1 MPFVIGHKVNLWKTR
16 PVTPTVVTP
25 FNRTGSPFYLY
36 DFRRQQAGS
45 PLEVSTYLSSQIDS
59 NSAFVLPPAK
69 PESLWLTQGFLLLQA
84 SHQVYTYYS
93 RQITFILDYK
103 HWQILNPVPPTQEAA
118 MSICS
123 GVPTEYCAPLQVE
136 GRCSTKQAL
145 WSPGRPTS
153 QIRGH
158 ALILQKSWSSVT

>member
-1 MPFVIGHKVNLWKTR
+1 MPFVIGHKVNLWKSQTCH
-16 PVTPTVVTP
+16 PHCCHT
-25 FNRTGSPFYLY
+25 FQQNRLPILFVRFQTTTGWF
-36 DFRRQQAGS
+36 
-45 PLEVSTYLSSQIDS
+45 PLEVSTYLSSPIDS

-69 PESLWLTQGFLLLQA
+69 PESLWLTQSFLLLQA
-84 SHQVYTYYS
+84 SHQVYTYCS
-93 RQITFILDYK
+93 CQITFILDYK

-145 WSPGRPTS
+145 WSLGRPTS

-158 ALILQKSWSSVT
+158 ALILQKSRSSLT